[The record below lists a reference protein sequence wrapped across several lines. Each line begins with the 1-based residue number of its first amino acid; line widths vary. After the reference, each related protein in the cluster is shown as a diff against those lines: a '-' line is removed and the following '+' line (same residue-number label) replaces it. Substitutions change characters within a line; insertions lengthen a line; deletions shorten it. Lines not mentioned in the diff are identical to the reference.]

1 MPPCAPPG
9 SLPVWATA
17 LLVGAVALV
26 GAALWLAA
34 LALAAIWL
42 KRWTSQPS
50 GALRL
55 LGALLAVALA
65 MWSLSLRARLLSVS
79 DTLTTSYRDDA
90 EYCVAVTGHGG
101 PGYYLAQYHA
111 WLLQAT
117 ALVDSLQREAL
128 ITVGVT
134 IAFLLV
140 ASAVTLRAW
149 RRDVS
154 QWPHLVTQPGIA
166 ADDDSPQITAL
177 DPGAQR
183 TWPVWSRQRR
193 ALAALVTLALIAAS
207 LGALAV
213 FKSRQ
218 AGHATAQA
226 RMCSPTITASSL
238 HELLAIGLELY
249 PTSDVV
255 PVDARAALS
264 ASKQQVSP
272 AVVASA
278 SCVIERLLRV
288 QSSRLPELT
297 LDQDIWVVA
306 YHMSGS
312 GSPEAASA
320 TTPSDHWLF
329 IDAHEGAY
337 VGGAILLS
345 SAGR

>member
-117 ALVDSLQREAL
+117 ALVDSLQHEAL

-177 DPGAQR
+177 DPRAPQV
-183 TWPVWSRQRR
+183 WPVWSRQRR
-193 ALAALVTLALIAAS
+193 ALATLVTLALIAAS
-207 LGALAV
+207 LGAFVALRT
-213 FKSRQ
+213 RQ
-218 AGHATAQA
+218 ATAQPPP
-226 RMCSPTITASSL
+226 CSSTVTASAL
-238 HELLAIGLELY
+238 GELPGIGLELY
-249 PTSDVV
+249 PTDDIV
-255 PVDARAALS
+255 PVTAQAALS
-264 ASKQQVSP
+264 TSKQQVS
-272 AVVASA
+272 SA
-278 SCVIERLLRV
+278 IAANTSCVITRLLRV

-297 LDQDIWVVA
+297 LDQDVWVIA
-306 YHMSGS
+306 YHLPVSHD
-312 GSPEAASA
+312 PQAAA
-320 TTPSDHWLF
+320 GTTAPSDHWLF
-329 IDAHEGAY
+329 IDAHNGLY

-345 SAGR
+345 AAGG